1 MNAFVH
7 KTVWRS
13 GVVLKSGGNTAF
25 VKADTEDRK
34 IYIWVNGD
42 ENTRRDFLSAI
53 RMEFDAIHK
62 TIAKIEATE
71 KVPLPNYP
79 NADPV
84 DYKLLLQLEQKGI
97 LTHHVQANT
106 DLVEVTVRELLDGV
120 RPSKNQASKI
130 FISYGHDDKTFVKKL
145 ADDLAKDNIES

>member
-13 GVVLKSGGNTAF
+13 GVVLKSGGNTAL

-34 IYIWVNGD
+34 IYIWVTGD

-53 RMEFDAIHK
+53 RMEFAAIHK

-71 KVPLPNYP
+71 KVPLPAHP
-79 NADPV
+79 KVILLTTLSPATRTKTVKPSTVRLGTKSV
-84 DYKLLLQLEQKGI
+84 DI
-97 LTHHVQANT
+97 
-106 DLVEVTVRELLDGV
+106 TVRELLDGV
-120 RPSKNQASKI
+120 RLSKDQA
-130 FISYGHDDKTFVKKL
+130 
-145 ADDLAKDNIES
+145 AKDIYQLLA